1 MKKHSAQKNQ
11 NRPKKRGRGSLVTF
25 MSKTTIS
32 KVIGII
38 KDIIQRTVSKEVQEA
53 KIFSVE
59 MDTTQDISCQD
70 QCSIY
75 YRAICSQRCRFR
87 KVYNLCATSEGLLNL
102 LKASL
107 NRLSIDIQN
116 CIGDSFGGAAN
127 MPGQYC
133 GVQARISE
141 VADNHVHV
149 WCYAHTLNLVLGDTT
164 SSTVPSMS
172 LFSLLNSTAT
182 FVRGSHKN
190 TNAWTDCL
198 SEKFG
203 AAKLLK
209 LNTIGKTHWWAKAG
223 AIQKIFGEF
232 GDA

>member
-1 MKKHSAQKNQ
+1 MQSHLTTVVEKSTLALKKHSTQKNEI
-11 NRPKKRGRGSLVTF
+11 RPKKRGRGSLVTF

-70 QCSIY
+70 QCSIIVRY
-75 YRAICSQRCRFR
+75 ALKGVVFERLLFLVKAES
-87 KVYNLCATSEGLLNL
+87 ATGEGLFIL
-102 LKASL
+102 LKANL

-116 CIGDSFGGAAN
+116 CIGDSFDSAAN
-127 MPGQYC
+127 MSGQYRSE
-133 GVQARISE
+133 QARISE

-149 WCYAHTLNLVLGDTT
+149 WCYAHTLNLVLGGTT

-172 LFSLLNSTAT
+172 LF
-182 FVRGSHKN
+182 
-190 TNAWTDCL
+190 
-198 SEKFG
+198 
-203 AAKLLK
+203 
-209 LNTIGKTHWWAKAG
+209 
-223 AIQKIFGEF
+223 
-232 GDA
+232 